1 MPKTASENIF
11 YGKDNEYDKG
21 IKDKIIRSDSLI
33 QKGTTDYVNG
43 NVQVIIP
50 YNDAK
55 IAS

>member
-1 MPKTASENIF
+1 MPKTINENKF

-33 QKGTTDYVNG
+33 QKGTTDYTNG

-50 YNDAK
+50 YNEAK
-55 IAS
+55 ISS